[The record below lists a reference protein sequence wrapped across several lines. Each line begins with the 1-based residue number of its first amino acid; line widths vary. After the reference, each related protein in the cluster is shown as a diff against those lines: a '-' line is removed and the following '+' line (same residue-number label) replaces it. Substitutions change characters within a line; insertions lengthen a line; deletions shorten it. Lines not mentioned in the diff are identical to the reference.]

1 MPIFDFH
8 IHPSLKEL
16 LAPEEAMLSP
26 WSKIEAKLKI
36 GKLFG
41 QETQIGIN
49 SLFNHTL
56 NSQANLSQLQ
66 QAGVNI
72 AGVVL
77 YSIEKNIARGV
88 LERKVASKGKINPLD
103 PDVLLSV
110 RDSPSYYTWLCKN
123 MDSLLKHSVSADGKA
138 SFRFINSINEYEPDA
153 INTLHGICLIE
164 GIHCLM
170 DDPDAPDAEESLYR
184 NLADF
189 QQRYKTKILAIN
201 LAHMQA
207 TPFFTHAFG
216 IQFIKDEL
224 FYPKGNGITQ
234 AGMRMVKELYKQN
247 ILTDLKHLSFVAR
260 QQLIELQKSSYS
272 GIPLICTHAGLT
284 GTSTRKRGA
293 QLYEKPIERQGVWEV
308 RHVKRRGYLSNS
320 AFNHSSINLYDEE
333 VIDILRSEGLIGLSL
348 DQRILGFP
356 AEIIGYQWNVFP
368 TDHEYISAE
377 EAPAF
382 FQPYTDPSIIPI
394 IHDPESALTGD
405 EVQAQEPITI
415 EIHYSYFLNQLIHF
429 LRIVK
434 QAGIPFKKAIRQ
446 ICIGS
451 DFDGLINP
459 IDCCNNATE
468 LPAFREEIFR
478 RLKSGRKI
486 WEEAGIAKKDVDVE
500 ELVDGLFYSNALQ
513 FLQNHFK

>member
-16 LAPEEAMLSP
+16 LAPEEARLSP

-66 QAGVNI
+66 QAGVNL
-72 AGVVL
+72 AGIVL

-88 LERKVASKGKINPLD
+88 LERKVASNGRINPLD
-103 PDVLLSV
+103 PAVLISI
-110 RDSPSYYTWLCKN
+110 RDTPSYYSWLCKN
-123 MDSLLKHSVSADGKA
+123 IDSLLKHSDSEGGKA
-138 SFRFINSINEYEPDA
+138 RFRFINSINEYQPDA
-153 INTLHGICLIE
+153 TNIVHGICMIE

-170 DDPDAPDAEESLYR
+170 DDPDAPDAEESLFR

-189 QQRYKTKILAIN
+189 QQRYKTKIFAIN

-207 TPFFTHAFG
+207 MPFFTHAFG

-234 AGMRMVKELYKQN
+234 AGKRIVKELYKQN

-260 QQLIELQKSSYS
+260 QQLIELHKYSYP
-272 GIPLICTHAGLT
+272 GIPLICTHAAFT
-284 GTSTRKRGA
+284 GISSRNRYA
-293 QLYEKPIERQGVWEV
+293 QLYEKPVERMGVWEI
-308 RHVKRRGYLSNS
+308 RHVKRRGHLSNS

-333 VIDILRSEGLIGLSL
+333 VIDILRSGGLIGLSL
-348 DQRILGFP
+348 DQRILGYP
-356 AEIIGYQWNVFP
+356 AEIIGYQWNIFP

-377 EAPAF
+377 EALAF
-382 FQPYTDPSIIPI
+382 FQPYTDPSNVPI
-394 IHDPESALTGD
+394 IRDPESAQTG
-405 EVQAQEPITI
+405 EEIQAQEPITS

-429 LRIVK
+429 LHIVK
-434 QAGIPFKKAIRQ
+434 QAGIPFNKAIGQ

-468 LPAFREEIFR
+468 MPEFQYEIYR
-478 RLKSGRKI
+478 RLKRGRKI
-486 WEEAGIAKKDVDVE
+486 WKESGIAKKEVDIE
-500 ELVDGLFYSNALQ
+500 QLVDGLFYSNALH